1 MIRPLIRPLIGP
13 TIYRS
18 LVAASLLGTSLLLP
32 ISSQAAPVVNLCV
45 AYDLGGPGD
54 RSYND
59 AVLAGLNKA
68 KKTLAFN
75 YEGFI
80 TDGTAVDRE
89 KRIRAMIA
97 KGCSPILAIGSGYA
111 KLLKNL
117 AIEFPTQ
124 QFSILNDASI
134 ASLNVT
140 SLIFADKQVGYLAGA
155 AAARVSKSGKIAVIS
170 NATNSILE
178 NGFLLG
184 ANAAKKKI
192 KITFKSSTGGLA
204 DATKALIADGND
216 VIFVAITGSDN
227 EIFSAVVKYNEGK
240 KKDAPEVGV
249 ITIEPDQF
257 LTVSTTNQK
266 YLLGAISKRVD
277 NAMLDLVTSAVK
289 NQQITDILDP
299 VLGIY
304 GRSYGITGENI
315 ELTIWSPR
323 LTAVKSSI
331 TLAARAAAKL

>member
-1 MIRPLIRPLIGP
+1 MIRGKIP
-13 TIYRS
+13 TS
-18 LVAASLLGTSLLLP
+18 LLAAAFLGTSLLLP
-32 ISSQAAPVVNLCV
+32 VSAQAAPVVNLCV

-59 AVLAGLNKA
+59 AVLAGLTKA
-68 KKTLAFN
+68 KKTLTFN

-80 TDGTAVDRE
+80 TDGTAIDRE

-97 KGCSPILAIGSGYA
+97 RGCSPILAIGSGYA

-140 SLIFADKQVGYLAGA
+140 SLVFADKQVGYLAGA
-155 AAARVSKSGKIAVIS
+155 AAARVSKSGKVALIS
-170 NATNSILE
+170 NVANLTLE
-178 NGFLLG
+178 NGFSLG
-184 ANAAKKKI
+184 ATAAKKKI
-192 KITFKSSTGGLA
+192 KVTVKSATSGLA
-204 DATKALIADGND
+204 DATKALIAEGND
-216 VIFVAITGSDN
+216 VIFVATTGSDN
-227 EIFSAVVKYNEGK
+227 EIFSAVVKYNESK

-249 ITIEPDQF
+249 ITIEPDQY

-315 ELTIWSPR
+315 ELSIWSPR
-323 LTAVKSSI
+323 LTAVKSAI
-331 TLAARAAAKL
+331 TLAARTAAKL